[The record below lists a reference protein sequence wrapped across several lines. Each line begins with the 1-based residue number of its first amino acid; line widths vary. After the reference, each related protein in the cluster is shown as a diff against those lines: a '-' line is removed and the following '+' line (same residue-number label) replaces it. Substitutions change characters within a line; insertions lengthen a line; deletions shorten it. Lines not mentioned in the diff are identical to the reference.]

1 MVRLVGESGSGR
13 QFNESELRRIAEG
26 QWYYSIELL
35 PGVVAGGQDIHFGV
49 PMLPRILMRGCDLSG
64 MDCLDLGS
72 MEGLIPVLM
81 KRGGAQ
87 TVLATDFNGWL
98 IEKLDAVRYAYD
110 AEFEFRS
117 LGLMYD
123 IHKKLG
129 GRSFDFINCSGLLY
143 HTWSPLQV
151 LAGIRPI
158 LRRGGYMLVSTY
170 VSFEEGDFQ
179 KFNSGGRLVTDCNT
193 FWYMSVELLDYT
205 LRYLGLIP
213 VDIAY
218 IRSDQLPEAEGYPP
232 PDGMT
237 GYISVLCQGT
247 DDPLADAWMLSSS
260 SGSIEYKHG
269 ADWGLARSQPYSK
282 MRRPAV
288 RRDLA
293 GRTLIDAIREFEPTS
308 RVVPLD
314 QTTFL
319 SLGDQQ

>member
-1 MVRLVGESGSGR
+1 
-13 QFNESELRRIAEG
+13 
-26 QWYYSIELL
+26 
-35 PGVVAGGQDIHFGV
+35 
-49 PMLPRILMRGCDLSG
+49 MLPRILMRGCDLSG

-170 VSFEEGDFQ
+170 VSFEDVYKRQGYGDPALENCGFTLLVDLEEIPEGSVLLSASTSD
-179 KFNSGGRLVTDCNT
+179 SVVIGRSMVRLVGESGSGRQFNE
-193 FWYMSVELLDYT
+193 SEL
-205 LRYLGLIP
+205 RRI
-213 VDIAY
+213 
-218 IRSDQLPEAEGYPP
+218 AEGQWYYSCLLYTSPVEGRRTMNSRF
-232 PDGMT
+232 DRQHLHASACLKG
-237 GYISVLCQGT
+237 
-247 DDPLADAWMLSSS
+247 
-260 SGSIEYKHG
+260 E
-269 ADWGLARSQPYSK
+269 QP
-282 MRRPAV
+282 
-288 RRDLA
+288 
-293 GRTLIDAIREFEPTS
+293 
-308 RVVPLD
+308 
-314 QTTFL
+314 
-319 SLGDQQ
+319 